1 MHAADER
8 SENVAPPASS
18 QSQAPDPAPPA
29 QAAPAPGTAPPQG
42 AWSGASRRVFDPRRK
57 NPILACILS
66 LMPGLGQ
73 VYVGYYKLGFIHMAI
88 FAGTIAMLNAWLP
101 GPLYPLLGIFLAFFL
116 LYNIIDAGRR
126 AAYYN
131 QALDGVAGVEM
142 PTEMGLP
149 SPGGSLAGG
158 VVLIIVGVV
167 LLSNTAL
174 GFSLDWLEQWWPA
187 APILFGA
194 YLVYRGVLERT

>member
-8 SENVAPPASS
+8 TENVAPP
-18 QSQAPDPAPPA
+18 PPQ
-29 QAAPAPGTAPPQG
+29 QAAPPPDPAPPQG
-42 AWSGASRRVFDPRRK
+42 AWSRVAARVADPRRK
-57 NPILACILS
+57 NVILACILS

-73 VYVGYYKLGFIHMAI
+73 VYVGYYKLGFIHVGVA
-88 FAGTIAMLNAWLP
+88 AGTIAMLSASLP
-101 GPLYPLLGIFLAFFL
+101 DPLYPLFGIFLPFFV
-116 LYNIIDAGRR
+116 LYNIVDAGRR

-142 PTEMGLP
+142 PAELSLP

-158 VVLIIVGVV
+158 LVLIAVGVV

-174 GFSLDWLEQWWPA
+174 GFSLEWLEQWWPA
-187 APILFGA
+187 APILFGI
-194 YLVYRGVLERT
+194 YLVYRGLQERSS

>member
-8 SENVAPPASS
+8 SENMPPPASS
-18 QSQAPDPAPPA
+18 YTPDPPPPR
-29 QAAPAPGTAPPQG
+29 QAAPAPDPAPPQG
-42 AWSGASRRVFDPRRK
+42 AWSRASARVLDPRRK
-57 NPILACILS
+57 NAILACILS

-73 VYVGYYKLGFIHMAI
+73 VYVGYYKLGFIHVAI
-88 FAGTIAMLNAWLP
+88 FAGTIATLNARLP
-101 GPLYPLLGIFLAFFL
+101 GPLYALFGIFLAFFL

-158 VVLIIVGVV
+158 VVLIVVGVV

-174 GFSLDWLEQWWPA
+174 GFSLEWLDSMHQKMNC
-187 APILFGA
+187 LH
-194 YLVYRGVLERT
+194 

>member
-18 QSQAPDPAPPA
+18 HAPDPAPPP
-29 QAAPAPGTAPPQG
+29 QAAPPPNPVPPQG
-42 AWSGASRRVFDPRRK
+42 TWPGPSARVSDPRRK
-57 NPILACILS
+57 NAILACILS

-73 VYVGYYKLGFIHMAI
+73 VYIGYYKLGFIHVGIA
-88 FAGTIAMLNAWLP
+88 AGTIATLSAWGLP
-101 GPLYPLLGIFLAFFL
+101 GPMYPLLGIFLAFFW
-116 LYNIIDAGRR
+116 LYNVVDAGRR

-142 PTEMGLP
+142 PAEMGLP

-158 VVLIIVGVV
+158 VALIIVGFI
-167 LLSNTAL
+167 LLSNTVL
-174 GFSLDWLEQWWPA
+174 GFSLIWLEEWWPA
-187 APILFGA
+187 APILFGI
-194 YLVYRGVLERT
+194 YLVYRGMQERSS